1 MGDKV
6 IKITIKQDATL
17 EAEGMGFKGKECEAA
32 MEFVKSLGKVKDEK
46 KKPDYYDGGS
56 PKINVQTTR

>member
-6 IKITIKQDATL
+6 VKITIKADATI

-32 MEFVKSLGKVKDEK
+32 MDFVKSLGDVKDDK
-46 KKPDYYDGGS
+46 KKPDYFDGGT
-56 PKINVQTTR
+56 PKIDVRSTK